1 MKTAHRFFLPK
12 EYTDTLAAKKNG
24 EIFTIT
30 EKNLLHQ
37 WHKVLRL
44 KKNATIT
51 LLDNTD
57 KEYEITVQEITAEK
71 STVKIM
77 EITTTKTEP
86 RTKITLYQAIPKQ
99 LEKLKWVIQK
109 GTELGASAFVPLI
122 TERTVLRTVNQ
133 QKMRRLEMIAKESAE
148 QSERGIIPA
157 VHQPTLLANAVKNI
171 AQHKPHELILCTDAR
186 ENKNQLREFEIMLK
200 AAKNISIFIGPE
212 GGLSSQEIDFLKQ
225 EGAQC
230 VQLGA
235 RILRT
240 ETAGLALLAGLFV
253 GGLIE

>member
-1 MKTAHRFFLPK
+1 M
-12 EYTDTLAAKKNG
+12 LAAKKTG
-24 EIFTIT
+24 DLFIVTDQ
-30 EKNLLHQ
+30 NLLHQ

-44 KKNATIT
+44 KKDTTIT
-51 LLDNTD
+51 LLDNTG
-57 KEYEITVQEITAEK
+57 KEYGTTVQEITAEK

-99 LEKLKWVIQK
+99 LEKLEWVIQK
-109 GTELGASAFVPLI
+109 GTELGASTFVPLI
-122 TERTVLRTVNQ
+122 TERTILRTVNE

-148 QSERGIIPA
+148 QSERGIIP
-157 VHQPTLLANAVKNI
+157 VVYQPTLLATAVKEI
-171 AQHKPHELILCTDAR
+171 VQHKPHELMLCMDAR
-186 ENKNQLREFEIMLK
+186 ENKNQLKEFEIMLK

-212 GGLSSQEIDFLKQ
+212 GGLSEKEIDFLKQ

-230 VQLGA
+230 VQLGS